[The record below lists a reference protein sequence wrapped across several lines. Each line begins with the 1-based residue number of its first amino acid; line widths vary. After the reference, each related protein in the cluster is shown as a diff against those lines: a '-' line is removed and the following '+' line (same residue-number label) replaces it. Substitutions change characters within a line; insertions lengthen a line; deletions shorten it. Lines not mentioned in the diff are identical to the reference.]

1 MHLGLDLG
9 GPPMSLRS
17 PLGRVLGLGSARDGT
32 EHWWAQRVSAV
43 ALIPLTLWF
52 MFSLL
57 ALPALDYATVRAWL
71 SFPMSGFLAVLLVA
85 VLTYHSY
92 LGTTEVIEDYVHS
105 DGMKVLSLMVLRFV
119 HVLVGGAGI
128 FAIMRVAFG
137 S

>member
-1 MHLGLDLG
+1 M
-9 GPPMSLRS
+9 
-17 PLGRVLGLGSARDGT
+17 GSAKDGT
-32 EHWWAQRVSAV
+32 GHWWAQRVSAV

-71 SFPMSGFLAVLLVA
+71 SFPWSGFLAVLLVA

-92 LGTTEVIEDYVHS
+92 LGTTEVIEDYVHTP
-105 DGMKVLSLMVLRFV
+105 GMKLLSLLLLRFLY
-119 HVLVGGAGI
+119 VLVGGASI
-128 FAIMRVAFG
+128 FAILRIAFG

>member
-1 MHLGLDLG
+1 MGLDLG
-9 GPPMSLRS
+9 GSPIMSLQS
-17 PLGRVLGLGSARDGT
+17 PLGRVLGLGSAKGGT
-32 EHWWAQRVSAV
+32 GHWWAQRVSAV
-43 ALIPLTLWF
+43 ALVPLTLWF

-71 SFPMSGFLAVLLVA
+71 SFPLSGFLALLLVA
-85 VLTYHSY
+85 VLTYHSH

-105 DGMKVLSLMVLRFV
+105 VGMKVLSLLLLRFV
-119 HVLVGGAGI
+119 HVLVGGASI

>member
-1 MHLGLDLG
+1 MGLDMG
-9 GPPMSLRS
+9 GSPIMSLRS
-17 PLGRVLGLGSARDGT
+17 PLGRVLGLGSAKDGT
-32 EHWWAQRVSAV
+32 GHWWAQRVSAV

-71 SFPMSGFLAVLLVA
+71 SFPVSGFLAMLLVA

-92 LGTTEVIEDYVHS
+92 LGTIEVIEDYVHS
-105 DGMKVLSLMVLRFV
+105 AGTKLLSLLLLRFV
-119 HVLVGGAGI
+119 HVLVGGASI